1 MYSILGRM
9 VMREMMEQGV
19 DLNALVSA
27 SAATY
32 YMRSGSSSVNAGIRE
47 GALLVVDCS
56 VTPVHGSIVIAAVN
70 GRYVM
75 RRLLLRERPALQHL
89 DKLNDLIDTES
100 LENEQQDGDAA
111 IFGVITYII
120 NDARSKKFDD
130 NPCM

>member
-1 MYSILGRM
+1 MYSILRRM

-56 VTPVHGSIVIAAVN
+56 VKPVHGSIVIAAVN

-89 DKLNDLIDTES
+89 DRLNDLIDAES
-100 LENEQQDGDAA
+100 LEDEQEGDAA

-120 NDARSKKFDD
+120 NDARKKKFDD
-130 NPCM
+130 NPCI

>member
-1 MYSILGRM
+1 
-9 VMREMMEQGV
+9 MREMMEQGV
-19 DLNALVSA
+19 DINARVNA

-32 YMRSGSSSVNAGIRE
+32 YMRSGSSSVNAGVRE

-56 VTPVHGSIVIAAVN
+56 ITPVHVSIVIAAVN

-75 RRLLLRERPALQHL
+75 RRLLLRERTALQHL
-89 DKLNDLIDTES
+89 DRLNDLIDAES

-120 NDARSKKFDD
+120 NEAQTHEFDI
-130 NPCM
+130 NPCI